1 MGQLPSHGDLIPQF
15 LNLDKILFT
24 MKCPQLLEKQVMLVH
39 QGAKD
44 ENHERNLGQP
54 DSYFSGRWQAV
65 SNHSIQ
71 HLIVGPWLPWHR
83 LWDSKRALAWIH
95 PYNFCASLE
104 PACLPTAQRAS
115 VNSMKTTFFYKPRC
129 FKNVGY
135 YTQNLDLF
143 LG

>member
-1 MGQLPSHGDLIPQF
+1 MKIMRGIWVNRTATSVVDGKPSQITAFNTSLSVHGFRGTGSGTAREHLPGS
-15 LNLDKILFT
+15 IL
-24 MKCPQLLEKQVMLVH
+24 
-39 QGAKD
+39 
-44 ENHERNLGQP
+44 
-54 DSYFSGRWQAV
+54 
-65 SNHSIQ
+65 
-71 HLIVGPWLPWHR
+71 
-83 LWDSKRALAWIH
+83 
-95 PYNFCASLE
+95 NFCASLE